1 MLFGAHN
8 VDFELVDVLDDPAF
22 LGPIPKRR
30 EFGRRRLERLLEMR
44 AVSHQHV
51 PEGHS
56 VGTRTIR
63 VGAALE
69 QEQGVCVGE
78 RIIEAHCRSVK
89 K

>member
-1 MLFGAHN
+1 MRFRVHN
-8 VDFELVDVLDDPAF
+8 VDFELVDSLDDPAF
-22 LGPIPKRR
+22 LGPIPKRC

-56 VGTRTIR
+56 IGTCAIR
-63 VGAALE
+63 IGATLE
-69 QEQGVCVGE
+69 QAQSVCVGE
-78 RIIEAHCRSVK
+78 TIVETHCRSVK